1 MTENSGLLMPGSFR
15 AGPSGLHNPAFFLH
29 FESLV
34 VAYHQPLLLASTPP
48 ESNFQRHLF
57 NGKTK
62 TEFGETHKNELRYR
76 A

>member
-1 MTENSGLLMPGSFR
+1 MTWNSDLLMRSSFR
-15 AGPSGLHNPAFFLH
+15 AGPSGLHHLAFLY
-29 FESLV
+29 FESVV

-48 ESNFQRHLF
+48 ESNFQRRLF

-62 TEFGETHKNELRYR
+62 TEFGETLKNELRYR